1 MVHLYCGEGKGK
13 TTAAM
18 GLALRMA
25 GRGRAVV
32 IAQFLKGADSGERL
46 ALAQVPGVRLLEVP
60 ERVKFSF
67 QLTPA
72 EREAERTRN
81 TRLLALARKAA
92 PSCDL
97 LVLDEVCAAVNT
109 GLLPLEDVLDCL
121 DSLSCEVVLTGRDP
135 APELRDRADYLT
147 EMRKVRHPFDRGVCA
162 RTGIERGRRGRSS
175 ETASE
180 AGLGRTS
187 GRALQLLPGL
197 PLVVGRKTE
206 APGPV
211 IYLNVSPYP
220 YHAVFHELT
229 LPSLMLG
236 PV

>member
-1 MVHLYCGEGKGK
+1 M
-13 TTAAM
+13 
-18 GLALRMA
+18 
-25 GRGRAVV
+25 
-32 IAQFLKGADSGERL
+32 
-46 ALAQVPGVRLLEVP
+46 PGVRLLEVP

-109 GLLPLEDVLDCL
+109 GCCRWRMCWTAWIP
-121 DSLSCEVVLTGRDP
+121 SPARWSSPAGDP

-162 RTGIERGRRGRSS
+162 RTGIER
-175 ETASE
+175 
-180 AGLGRTS
+180 
-187 GRALQLLPGL
+187 
-197 PLVVGRKTE
+197 
-206 APGPV
+206 
-211 IYLNVSPYP
+211 
-220 YHAVFHELT
+220 
-229 LPSLMLG
+229 
-236 PV
+236 

>member
-13 TTAAM
+13 TAAM

-162 RTGIERGRRGRSS
+162 RTGIER
-175 ETASE
+175 
-180 AGLGRTS
+180 
-187 GRALQLLPGL
+187 
-197 PLVVGRKTE
+197 
-206 APGPV
+206 
-211 IYLNVSPYP
+211 
-220 YHAVFHELT
+220 
-229 LPSLMLG
+229 
-236 PV
+236 